1 MTFRYIT
8 GEVVPIADRAAA
20 EAMPRYH
27 LPTCFGCGPD
37 NPDRLGV
44 EPRLEGDKI
53 VAELS
58 FPPRFEG
65 GPGVVH
71 GGATAA
77 FFDDLI
83 GFVAMAHMLPA
94 VTARL
99 EINYLQPMPIG
110 VTIRGEAWLASRR
123 GRKLFT
129 EAVGTGPG
137 RTDLCRGAGVVPR
150 CRDRAFRQGPR
161 GGCGCRCSSRA
172 STTPEPESHGF
183 PLSGSVYRLSHE
195 DRSIQNGP

>member
-8 GEVVPIADRAAA
+8 GEVVPIADREAAA
-20 EAMPRYH
+20 AMPPYH

-123 GRKLFT
+123 GRKLLT
-129 EAVGTGPG
+129 EAIG
-137 RTDLCRGAGVVPR
+137 
-150 CRDRAFRQGPR
+150 QGPA
-161 GGCGCRCSSRA
+161 GQTYVEVLGLFLGVGIEHFSKA
-172 STTPEPESHGF
+172 AAGAATPRFEQGEYYP
-183 PLSGSVYRLSHE
+183 
-195 DRSIQNGP
+195 

>member
-1 MTFRYIT
+1 MTYRFLT
-8 GEVVPIADRAAA
+8 GEIVPIADRPAA
-20 EAMPRYH
+20 ESMPKYH
-27 LPTCFGCGPD
+27 LSTCFGCGPE
-37 NPDRLGV
+37 NPERLGV
-44 EPRLEGDKI
+44 NPSLVGDKI

-99 EINYLQPMPIG
+99 EINYLEPMPIG
-110 VTIRGEAWLASRR
+110 VTIRGEAWLASRQ

-129 EAVGTGPG
+129 EAVGLGPAG
-137 RTDLCRGAGVVPR
+137 QTYVEVQGLFLGVGIEHFAKAAEGASVPM
-150 CRDRAFRQGPR
+150 FEQGEYYP
-161 GGCGCRCSSRA
+161 
-172 STTPEPESHGF
+172 
-183 PLSGSVYRLSHE
+183 
-195 DRSIQNGP
+195 

>member
-8 GEVVPIADRAAA
+8 GEVAPIADREAAA
-20 EAMPRYH
+20 AMPKHH
-27 LPTCFGCGPD
+27 LPTCFGCGPA
-37 NPDRLGV
+37 NPYRLGV
-44 EPRLEGDKI
+44 EPRLEGDKV

-58 FPPRFEG
+58 FPSRFEG

-99 EINYLQPMPIG
+99 EINYLRPVPIG
-110 VTIRGEAWLASRR
+110 VTIRGEAWLARR
-123 GRKLFT
+123 QGRKLFT
-129 EAVGTGPG
+129 EAIGLGP
-137 RTDLCRGAGVVPR
+137 AGQTYVEVQGLFLGVTIEHFAKPLEA
-150 CRDRAFRQGPR
+150 DRAPVFEEGEYYP
-161 GGCGCRCSSRA
+161 
-172 STTPEPESHGF
+172 
-183 PLSGSVYRLSHE
+183 
-195 DRSIQNGP
+195 

>member
-1 MTFRYIT
+1 VTFRYLT
-8 GEVVPIADRAAA
+8 GEVVPVADRTAAA
-20 EAMPRYH
+20 AMPQYH
-27 LPTCFGCGPD
+27 LLTCFGCGPD

-44 EPRLEGDKI
+44 VPRLEGDKI
-53 VAELS
+53 VAELN
-58 FPPRFEG
+58 FPARFEG

-99 EINYLQPMPIG
+99 EINYLHPMPIG

-129 EAVGTGPG
+129 EAIGHGPG
-137 RTDLCRGAGVVPR
+137 GQTYVEVQALFLGVGIEHFAKALEGAGMPM
-150 CRDRAFRQGPR
+150 FEQGEYYP
-161 GGCGCRCSSRA
+161 
-172 STTPEPESHGF
+172 
-183 PLSGSVYRLSHE
+183 
-195 DRSIQNGP
+195 

>member
-1 MTFRYIT
+1 MDQAQVADHRRVTFRYIT

-20 EAMPRYH
+20 AAMPSYH
-27 LPTCFGCGPD
+27 LLTCFGCGPE

-44 EPRLEGDKI
+44 VPRLEGDKV

-58 FPPRFEG
+58 FPARFEG

-99 EINYLQPMPIG
+99 EINYLLPMPIG
-110 VTIRGEAWLASRR
+110 VTIRGEAWLAERR

-129 EAVGTGPG
+129 EAIGRGPVGETYVEVQGLFLG
-137 RTDLCRGAGVVPR
+137 VGIEHFARALEGAVIPM
-150 CRDRAFRQGPR
+150 FEQGEYYP
-161 GGCGCRCSSRA
+161 
-172 STTPEPESHGF
+172 
-183 PLSGSVYRLSHE
+183 
-195 DRSIQNGP
+195 

>member
-1 MTFRYIT
+1 VTFRYIT
-8 GEVVPIADRAAA
+8 GNVVPIADRDAAA
-20 EAMPRYH
+20 AMPPYH
-27 LPTCFGCGPD
+27 LPNCFGCGPE

-44 EPRLEGDKI
+44 EPKLEGDKI

-58 FPPRFEG
+58 FPQRFEG

-123 GRKLFT
+123 GRKLFA
-129 EAVGTGPG
+129 EATGLGPAGQTFVEVQALFLGVGIEHFT
-137 RTDLCRGAGVVPR
+137 RVLEGAQVPV
-150 CRDRAFRQGPR
+150 FEQGEYYP
-161 GGCGCRCSSRA
+161 
-172 STTPEPESHGF
+172 
-183 PLSGSVYRLSHE
+183 
-195 DRSIQNGP
+195 

>member
-1 MTFRYIT
+1 MSFRYIT
-8 GEVVPIADRAAA
+8 GDVVPITDRAAA
-20 EAMPRYH
+20 ASMPQYH
-27 LPTCFGCGPD
+27 LLTCFGCGPD

-44 EPRLEGDKI
+44 VPGLEGDKI

-99 EINYLQPMPIG
+99 VINYLRPMPIG

-129 EAVGTGPG
+129 EAIGTGPG
-137 RTDLCRGAGVVPR
+137 GETYVEVEGLFLGVGIEHFANTLEGAGMPM
-150 CRDRAFRQGPR
+150 FEQGEYYP
-161 GGCGCRCSSRA
+161 
-172 STTPEPESHGF
+172 
-183 PLSGSVYRLSHE
+183 
-195 DRSIQNGP
+195 

>member
-1 MTFRYIT
+1 MSFRYIT

-20 EAMPRYH
+20 ASMPQYH
-27 LPTCFGCGPD
+27 LLTCFGCGPE
-37 NPDRLGV
+37 NPSRLGV
-44 EPRLEGDKI
+44 VPRLEGDKI

-110 VTIRGEAWLASRR
+110 VTIRGEASLASRR

-129 EAVGTGPG
+129 EAIGTGPAD
-137 RTDLCRGAGVVPR
+137 RPMSR
-150 CRDRAFRQGPR
+150 CRDCSSVSVSSTLPRPSRALE
-161 GGCGCRCSSRA
+161 CRCSNRA
-172 STTPEPESHGF
+172 STTPEPGGF
-183 PLSGSVYRLSHE
+183 GALPFRLPS
-195 DRSIQNGP
+195 DP

>member
-1 MTFRYIT
+1 MSFRYIT

-20 EAMPRYH
+20 ASMPQYH

-44 EPRLEGDKI
+44 VPRLEGDKI

-99 EINYLQPMPIG
+99 EINYLRPMPIG

-129 EAVGTGPG
+129 EAIGTGPG
-137 RTDLCRGAGVVPR
+137 GQTYVEVQGLFLGVGIEHFAKALEGAAMPM
-150 CRDRAFRQGPR
+150 FEQGEYYP
-161 GGCGCRCSSRA
+161 
-172 STTPEPESHGF
+172 
-183 PLSGSVYRLSHE
+183 
-195 DRSIQNGP
+195 

>member
-8 GEVVPIADRAAA
+8 GEIVPIADRQAAA
-20 EAMPRYH
+20 AMPRYH

-44 EPRLEGDKI
+44 EPRLEGDRI
-53 VAELS
+53 VAELN
-58 FPPRFEG
+58 FPSRFEG

-110 VTIRGEAWLASRR
+110 VTIRGEAWLAARR

-129 EAVGTGPG
+129 EAVGRGPAG
-137 RTDLCRGAGVVPR
+137 QTYVEVQGLFLGVDIEHFTKALEGAALP
-150 CRDRAFRQGPR
+150 
-161 GGCGCRCSSRA
+161 
-172 STTPEPESHGF
+172 
-183 PLSGSVYRLSHE
+183 VYE
-195 DRSIQNGP
+195 KGEYYP